1 MHRDSTAR
9 CRGCGVNVGTPDRHE
24 LCPGCYAHA
33 LLRAGAE
40 HIARTAEAAR
50 EHREHR
56 HAVARV
62 RGALRFL
69 ERWERRGG
77 TFA

>member
-9 CRGCGVNVGTPDRHE
+9 CRGCGVNVERPGRHE
-24 LCPGCYAHA
+24 LCEGCYSHA

-40 HIARTAEAAR
+40 RLTRAAQAERDRADVR
-50 EHREHR
+50 R
-56 HAVARV
+56 AVVRV

>member
-9 CRGCGVNVGTPDRHE
+9 CRGCGVHVERPEAHGLCVGCH
-24 LCPGCYAHA
+24 AHA

-40 HIARTAEAAR
+40 RLTRAAQAERDRADVR
-50 EHREHR
+50 R
-56 HAVARV
+56 AVVRV